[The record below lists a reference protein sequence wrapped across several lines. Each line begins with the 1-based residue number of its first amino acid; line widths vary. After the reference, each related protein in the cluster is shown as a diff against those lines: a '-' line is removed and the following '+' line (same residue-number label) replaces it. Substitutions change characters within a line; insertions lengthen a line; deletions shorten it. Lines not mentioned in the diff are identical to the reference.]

1 MLTPR
6 RYPAAVVFVSLVV
19 IVGCWCCCCCLL
31 STTVFLPHITAF
43 SPSTITSSSTRSS
56 TLATPYTFSSTV
68 LSSTTTA
75 GNTVADE
82 WDFVEECTYVD
93 RTNEKTQ
100 KKKIVVLGSGWA
112 AIKFLQTID
121 TTNQYDVTVVSPRNY
136 FLFTPFLP
144 SCVVGTVEPRSIV
157 EPIRQ
162 LLRYEA
168 RPFVRKLLQQDD
180 FDAESF
186 VEARFLESACTKI
199 DVQQNCVFC
208 QDISAIAGP
217 CDAFRLDYDKLIVA
231 VGATTNTFN
240 IPGVKEHAM
249 SLKQVTDATIM
260 RDRILDAFETAALQ
274 DDPAEKT
281 KLCSFVVVGAGPTG
295 VEFAAELDDHIREDL
310 VNLYPNEVAAAT
322 VTLISSTDDLLSSY
336 DPKISE
342 FTKRILETSSVE
354 VLRGVRVTGV
364 TADSVSCKNKKDNTV
379 FEVPSSLTLWSTGV
393 KPGRL
398 VQDMLTQ
405 IPTEQTKPSAGVLV
419 DPTFKAYGTDNI
431 YALGDCA
438 VLSDGNSMVNDM
450 DELFAKADA
459 DKSGS
464 LDKKELLALFDNSL
478 LQAKYPQASVFKKK
492 IEEDFYLEIDK
503 DGSGAVELDEFKEFL
518 SNVDSTMRNLP
529 PTAQVAGQ
537 QGTFLA
543 KRWNGETDK
552 GFKYFHKGSM
562 AYVGQE
568 NAAAQV
574 SMLKSLLPYFLQGI
588 PIAGEDIILTGRPAE
603 FVWRLLYLDMQIS
616 NRNKFQVGFDWTKQI
631 LFGRDT
637 SRL

>member
-1 MLTPR
+1 M
-6 RYPAAVVFVSLVV
+6 LVV
-19 IVGCWCCCCCLL
+19 GCFI
-31 STTVFLPHITAF
+31 STVYIQAF
-43 SPSTITSSSTRSS
+43 SPSNMAKTPVISSAGKSTLSSSST
-56 TLATPYTFSSTV
+56 
-68 LSSTTTA
+68 LSNEPEITA
-75 GNTVADE
+75 KIEDE

-93 RTNEKTQ
+93 RTNDET
-100 KKKIVVLGSGWA
+100 KKEKIVVLGSGWA
-112 AIKFLQTID
+112 AIKFLQNID
-121 TTNQYDVTVVSPRNY
+121 TTNKYDVTVVSPRNY

-168 RPFVRKLLQQDD
+168 RPLVRKLLKQDD
-180 FDAESF
+180 FDADSF
-186 VEARFLESACTKI
+186 EEARFFESACTKI
-199 DVQQNCVFC
+199 DVKQNCVFC
-208 QDISAIAGP
+208 QDVSFVSGP

-260 RDRILDAFETAALQ
+260 RDRMLDAFETAALQ

-295 VEFAAELDDHIREDL
+295 VEFAAELDDHIRQDL
-310 VNLYPNEVAAAT
+310 VNLYPKEVAAAK
-322 VTLISSTDDLLSSY
+322 VTLISSSDDLLSSY

-342 FTKRILETSSVE
+342 FTKRILETSCVE
-354 VLRGVRVTGV
+354 VLRGIRVTGV
-364 TADSVSCKNKKDNTV
+364 SADSVSCKNKKDNTD
-379 FEVPSSLTLWSTGV
+379 FDVPSSLTLWSTGV
-393 KPGRL
+393 KPGKL
-398 VQDMLTQ
+398 VQDMLDQ
-405 IPTEQTKPSAGVLV
+405 IPTEQTKPGAGVLV
-419 DPTFKAYGTDNI
+419 DPTFKAFGTENI

-438 VLSDGNSMVNDM
+438 VLYDGNSMVNDL
-450 DELFAKADA
+450 DELFVQADS
-459 DKSGS
+459 DKNGS
-464 LDKKELLALFDNSL
+464 LDKKELLALFDDPKIQSKYS
-478 LQAKYPQASVFKKK
+478 QARMYHQK
-492 IEEDFYLEIDK
+492 IDEDFESEIDK
-503 DGSGAVELDEFKEFL
+503 DGSGVVEFDEFQEFL
-518 SNVDSTMRNLP
+518 VGVDSTLRNLP

-543 KRWNGETDK
+543 KRWNGQTDK
-552 GFKYFHKGSM
+552 GFRYFHKGSM

-574 SMLKSLLPYFLQGI
+574 SMLKSLLPDFLQGI
-588 PIAGEDIILTGRPAE
+588 PIVGEDVILTGRLAE

-616 NRNKFQVGFDWTKQI
+616 NRNKIQVGFDWTKQV

>member
-1 MLTPR
+1 MAKTP
-6 RYPAAVVFVSLVV
+6 V
-19 IVGCWCCCCCLL
+19 ISSAGKSTL
-31 STTVFLPHITAF
+31 S
-43 SPSTITSSSTRSS
+43 SSST
-56 TLATPYTFSSTV
+56 
-68 LSSTTTA
+68 LSNEPEITA
-75 GNTVADE
+75 KIEDE

-93 RTNEKTQ
+93 RTNDET
-100 KKKIVVLGSGWA
+100 KKEKIVVLGSGWA
-112 AIKFLQTID
+112 AIKFLQNID
-121 TTNQYDVTVVSPRNY
+121 TTNKYDVTVVSPRNY

-168 RPFVRKLLQQDD
+168 RPLVRKLLKQDD
-180 FDAESF
+180 FDADSF
-186 VEARFLESACTKI
+186 EEARFFESACTKI
-199 DVQQNCVFC
+199 DVKQNCVFC
-208 QDISAIAGP
+208 QDVSFVSGP

-260 RDRILDAFETAALQ
+260 RDRMLDAFETAALQ

-295 VEFAAELDDHIREDL
+295 VEFAAELDDHIRQDL
-310 VNLYPNEVAAAT
+310 VNLYPKEVAAAK
-322 VTLISSTDDLLSSY
+322 VTLISSSDDLLSSY

-342 FTKRILETSSVE
+342 FTKRILETSCVE
-354 VLRGVRVTGV
+354 VLRGIRVTGV
-364 TADSVSCKNKKDNTV
+364 SADSVSCKNKKDNTD
-379 FEVPSSLTLWSTGV
+379 FDVPSSLTLWSTGV
-393 KPGRL
+393 KPGKL
-398 VQDMLTQ
+398 VQDMLDQ
-405 IPTEQTKPSAGVLV
+405 IPTEQTKPGAGVLV
-419 DPTFKAYGTDNI
+419 DPTFKAFGTENI

-438 VLSDGNSMVNDM
+438 VLYDGNSMVNDL
-450 DELFAKADA
+450 DELFVQADS
-459 DKSGS
+459 DKNGS
-464 LDKKELLALFDNSL
+464 LDKKELLALFDDPKIQSKYS
-478 LQAKYPQASVFKKK
+478 QARMYHQK
-492 IEEDFYLEIDK
+492 IDEDFESEIDK
-503 DGSGAVELDEFKEFL
+503 DGSGVVEFDEFQEFL
-518 SNVDSTMRNLP
+518 VGVDSTLRNLP

-543 KRWNGETDK
+543 KRWNGQTDK
-552 GFKYFHKGSM
+552 GFRYFHKGSM

-574 SMLKSLLPYFLQGI
+574 SMLKSLLPDFLQGI
-588 PIAGEDIILTGRPAE
+588 PIVGEDVILTGRLAE

-616 NRNKFQVGFDWTKQI
+616 NRNKIQVGFDWTKQV